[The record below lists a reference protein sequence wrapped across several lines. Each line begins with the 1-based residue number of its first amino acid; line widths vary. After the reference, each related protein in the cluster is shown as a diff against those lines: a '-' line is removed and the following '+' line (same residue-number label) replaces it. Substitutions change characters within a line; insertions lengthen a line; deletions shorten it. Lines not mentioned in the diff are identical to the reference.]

1 MIKER
6 ICFAAL
12 FAVEAVII
20 WFYYKSIYQ
29 SKRTGLILL
38 ASFTVGYV
46 FLFFLSELKI
56 PALNLLL
63 FMLVNFILIISNYKC
78 SLTAA
83 VLHAAFLT
91 FCNAVAEVLVNLG
104 LMSFGVEY
112 NSYTQNFTVML
123 ALIILSKFLFVFIVF
138 FAANILKPRAETIDE
153 TKPTLLLGIMP
164 LVSSFVVVTIAYIAM
179 STELLPQHEL
189 MVSISMLALLLV
201 NIALMILHG
210 HIRSIAAE
218 NMALSVGKVQ
228 DEAHAEYYKLLK
240 EQYDSQRILIH
251 DIKQH
256 LNSVRD
262 MLKFSSIDEVE
273 QYLSELEGLP
283 ALKPTMRLCDDPLL
297 NVILS
302 KYIEQARVLGINF
315 FYNIVSSN
323 FSFMD
328 AASITALFSNL
339 LSNAV
344 EAAQNSSRKQI
355 ELSIKRNLEEEFIL
369 ISLSNSCDIAPIL
382 DNAGLFISTKNNHEL
397 HGYGQR
403 SIERVIRKYDGLS
416 ALRCDADN
424 STFNYTIRLP
434 YENLAG
440 NC

>member
-302 KYIEQARVLGINF
+302 KYIEQAR
-315 FYNIVSSN
+315 
-323 FSFMD
+323 
-328 AASITALFSNL
+328 
-339 LSNAV
+339 
-344 EAAQNSSRKQI
+344 
-355 ELSIKRNLEEEFIL
+355 
-369 ISLSNSCDIAPIL
+369 
-382 DNAGLFISTKNNHEL
+382 
-397 HGYGQR
+397 
-403 SIERVIRKYDGLS
+403 
-416 ALRCDADN
+416 
-424 STFNYTIRLP
+424 
-434 YENLAG
+434 
-440 NC
+440 

>member
-112 NSYTQNFTVML
+112 NSYTQNF
-123 ALIILSKFLFVFIVF
+123 
-138 FAANILKPRAETIDE
+138 
-153 TKPTLLLGIMP
+153 
-164 LVSSFVVVTIAYIAM
+164 
-179 STELLPQHEL
+179 
-189 MVSISMLALLLV
+189 
-201 NIALMILHG
+201 
-210 HIRSIAAE
+210 
-218 NMALSVGKVQ
+218 
-228 DEAHAEYYKLLK
+228 
-240 EQYDSQRILIH
+240 
-251 DIKQH
+251 
-256 LNSVRD
+256 
-262 MLKFSSIDEVE
+262 
-273 QYLSELEGLP
+273 
-283 ALKPTMRLCDDPLL
+283 
-297 NVILS
+297 
-302 KYIEQARVLGINF
+302 RVLGINF
-315 FYNIVSSN
+315 LYNIVSSN

-416 ALRCDADN
+416 ALRYDADN

>member
-201 NIALMILHG
+201 NIALMILHV

-262 MLKFSSIDEVE
+262 MLEFSSIDEVE

-315 FYNIVSSN
+315 LYNIVSSN

-416 ALRCDADN
+416 ALRYDADN

>member
-83 VLHAAFLT
+83 VLHAVFLT
-91 FCNAVAEVLVNLG
+91 FCNAAAEVLVNLG

-262 MLKFSSIDEVE
+262 MLEFSSIDEVE
-273 QYLSELEGLP
+273 QY
-283 ALKPTMRLCDDPLL
+283 
-297 NVILS
+297 
-302 KYIEQARVLGINF
+302 
-315 FYNIVSSN
+315 IVSSN

-344 EAAQNSSRKQI
+344 EAAQNSSRKEI

-416 ALRCDADN
+416 ALRYDADN

>member
-46 FLFFLSELKI
+46 FLFFLSKLKI

-315 FYNIVSSN
+315 LYNIVSSN

-416 ALRCDADN
+416 ALRYDADN